1 MSIIEANITIDVE
14 DNVDVSSILSQINQ
28 ILSEI
33 NGKPT
38 RTNVVDMD
46 DPISSNPLNYRI

>member
-1 MSIIEANITIDVE
+1 MSIIETNITIDVE
-14 DNVDVSSILSQINQ
+14 DGVDVSSILSQIEQ

-38 RTNVVDMD
+38 SSNVVDMD
-46 DPISSNPLNYRI
+46 DPISTNPLNYRI